1 MCLDRCERLYRNCEE
16 VIVVTVNTVRSGRVR
31 RFEVPSDTAA
41 NLALR
46 RPDSRIV
53 LPMAKMTE
61 ARSKAYADELTLK
74 AGRISMSRRPHQ
86 GCVAT
91 SKWT

>member
-1 MCLDRCERLYRNCEE
+1 MNACTVIVRK

-74 AGRISMSRRPHQ
+74 AGAYPCRGGRTRDAWLRRS
-86 GCVAT
+86 GRN
-91 SKWT
+91 W